1 MSKSNSHKM
10 DDEEQTNSSYT
21 EFRKESEDIY
31 NSECVKNEGNGQY
44 VIKHKMIKTN
54 KDYEDHVFEL
64 SYKKREVKQYEIKQ
78 KVYKI
83 NKEYSY
89 HVFDR

>member
-10 DDEEQTNSSYT
+10 YDEEQTNSST
-21 EFRKESEDIY
+21 EFHKESEDIY
-31 NSECVKNEGNGQY
+31 DSECVKDEGNGLY
-44 VIKHKMIKTN
+44 GIKHKMVKTN
-54 KDYEDHVFEL
+54 KDYNDHVFEL
-64 SYKKREVKQYEIKQ
+64 SYKKRGVKQYEIKQ

-83 NKEYSY
+83 NKDYSN